1 MGKGGS
7 TKRFFIFLFFHLKN
21 YHNLESSLSKT
32 TVFKNVRVQLNM
44 IIGLSHSVLADF
56 SVNNEGFIKPFHKPS
71 LGLICSASRF
81 HFYWILVEWSGAARG
96 KKIEK
101 I

>member
-1 MGKGGS
+1 
-7 TKRFFIFLFFHLKN
+7 
-21 YHNLESSLSKT
+21 
-32 TVFKNVRVQLNM
+32 M

-81 HFYWILVEWSGAARG
+81 HFYWILVEGSGAARG
-96 KKIEK
+96 KKMKKFEKKGKNVEK
-101 I
+101 ILFFSLCKKWQNKQTNRKT